1 VPPATCL
8 ERTFRPG
15 HPVNLRLTLGPLAR
29 GPFDPSLRFER
40 GPAGAGAAWRATL
53 TPDGPATT
61 HLAVAPQSGEIR
73 VRAWGPGASWALEA
87 APDLVGG
94 HDDDSGFAGRH
105 PVVSEL
111 YRRMPG
117 LRIPRS
123 RAVIEALVP
132 IVMEQKVL
140 GIDAKRSYDLL
151 VRALG
156 EPAPGPAE
164 GLLVP
169 PSAAALAATP
179 SWAMHPWH
187 VERKRADTIRRA
199 CSHAKRLEEAASMPP
214 DDARRRLTALPGL
227 GPWTAA
233 KVALVALGDAD
244 AVPIGD
250 YHLPHAVSWALAG
263 RARGDDATMLE
274 LLEPY
279 RGQRGRVIRLLTAG
293 RVAAP
298 RFGPRLA
305 RHAIGHL

>member
-8 ERTFRPG
+8 ERTFRPR

-29 GPFDPSLRFER
+29 GPFDSSLRFER
-40 GPAGAGAAWRATL
+40 GSAGAVWRATR

-61 HLAVAPQSGEIR
+61 HLAVAPQSGEVR
-73 VRAWGPGASWALEA
+73 VRAWGPGAGWALEA

-94 HDDDSGFAGRH
+94 HDDDRGFAGRH
-105 PVVSEL
+105 PVISEL
-111 YRRMPG
+111 HRRLPG

-123 RAVIEALVP
+123 MAVIEALVP

-169 PSAAALAATP
+169 PSAASVAATP

-199 CSHAKRLEEAASMPP
+199 CSHAKRLEEAVFMAP

-263 RARGDDATMLE
+263 QPRGDDATMLE

-279 RGQRGRVIRLLTAG
+279 RGHRGRVIRLLTAG
-293 RVAAP
+293 GVGAP
-298 RFGPRLA
+298 RYGPRLA